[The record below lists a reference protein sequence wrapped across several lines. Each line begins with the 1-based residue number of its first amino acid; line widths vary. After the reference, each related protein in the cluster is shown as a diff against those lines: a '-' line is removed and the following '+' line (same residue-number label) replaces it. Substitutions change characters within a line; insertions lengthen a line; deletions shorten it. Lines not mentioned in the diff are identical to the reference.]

1 MIDTKANTF
10 TVTLTSEAY
19 RIAERRQE
27 GLKQLKNTEQ
37 KADQIYLN
45 TLAVYAVAF
54 YCRCMGIE
62 TSWQNSNIFDV
73 ICTILLDVSD
83 IELVGLG
90 KLECR
95 PVLPG
100 EMNCFIPSESREFR
114 IGCVAVEV
122 DNSTKEATIL
132 GFYPSLSAEKILERI
147 PLHLFNSIDYM
158 LDHLLRLELELEF
171 LNSND
176 SVAVKTRESL
186 VDISPQEFVVGSED
200 PYHTGTENDF
210 DLTTSSLSQLSEYLA
225 DEQIEKREMPWK
237 PKELINLSR
246 WLLSSTLSNTSVLLE
261 NGYLEVSEYLQKFI
275 NPNLRLMNTMYQKT
289 QNDTLVNLSALKPF
303 QLDDF
308 RLILQVS
315 AEMKNGYRRDLVF
328 RACMDI
334 DRPQSLPKGL
344 QLIIFDGEND
354 EFIRTEAKSFDN
366 IIGVEF
372 IAEIGD
378 RFRLQVILN
387 QHSFI
392 ENYVF
397 S

>member
-1 MIDTKANTF
+1 MTNTKVNTF

-19 RIAERRQE
+19 RIAERRRE
-27 GLKQLKNTEQ
+27 GLKRLENTEQ

-62 TSWQNSNIFDV
+62 TSWQNSNIFDA

-100 EMNCFIPSESREFR
+100 EMNCFISSESREFR

-158 LDHLLRLELELEF
+158 LDHLLRLELKLEF

-186 VDISPQEFVVGSED
+186 VDVSLQEFVVKSENS
-200 PYHTGTENDF
+200 YHIGTEKDSES
-210 DLTTSSLSQLSEYLA
+210 TTSSLPQLSEYLSN
-225 DEQIEKREMPWK
+225 EQIEKRETPWK
-237 PKELINLSR
+237 SKELINLSR

-315 AEMKNGYRRDLVF
+315 AEMKNGHRRDIGV
-328 RACMDI
+328 RVCMDV
-334 DRPQSLPKGL
+334 DRLESLPEGL
-344 QLIIFDGEND
+344 QLIIFDGEDD
-354 EFIRTEAKSFDN
+354 EFIRTEAKSSDN
-366 IIGVEF
+366 ITGVEF

-387 QHSFI
+387 QRSFI